1 MNGMENQG
9 ICGQHSN
16 LYSSVPGG
24 VFVKD
29 CTAQIEPMTLIT
41 TLAGLHSQTPE
52 QSPDYYRHSD
62 VFTGRK
68 QSNTF
73 HINQI
78 TVILTSIFKYYSL
91 N

>member
-1 MNGMENQG
+1 MEWKIKALVAN
-9 ICGQHSN
+9 I
-16 LYSSVPGG
+16 LTPDTSVPSG

-29 CTAQIEPMTLIT
+29 CTVQIEAKTVIT
-41 TLAGLHSQTPE
+41 TLAGLHSWTPE

-73 HINQI
+73 HINQV
-78 TVILTSIFKYYSL
+78 TVIMTNIFKYYSL